1 MAQQNSIQEEEK
13 DELLEIVQ
21 NEEIMGSHEKLLASL
36 YPGSFSAAIL
46 VVKKQKK
53 KSDSRCETSS
63 QPASQPASEQK
74 PETETAPTEAV
85 VTEGTPVE
93 QQAAEVVQNG

>member
-36 YPGSFSAAIL
+36 YPGSFSAVIL
-46 VVKKQKK
+46 AAKKQKK

-63 QPASQPASEQK
+63 QPASEQK
-74 PETETAPTEAV
+74 PATETTPTEAA